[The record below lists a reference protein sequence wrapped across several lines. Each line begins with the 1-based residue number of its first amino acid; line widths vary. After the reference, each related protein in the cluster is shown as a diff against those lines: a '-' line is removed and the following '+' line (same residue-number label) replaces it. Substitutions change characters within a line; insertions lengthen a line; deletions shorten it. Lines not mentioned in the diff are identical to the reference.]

1 MEILVRL
8 VICQEGIKLFGLIS
22 FSLPNLRESTNTVD
36 IFIQPLSNHIQ
47 MCQLLDFFFFSLPF
61 FTFMLL
67 GIFSHHGKGIFQ
79 QSWTQEEKKKGG
91 GGDGKKE
98 RKKHWRNCRSVM
110 LPCFQFQPGFADVT
124 LFSEPFISSDPP
136 KRREEKKGRCMYT
149 WLLAKNVWFSFV
161 NSVRCKITLPFDP
174 SSF

>member
-1 MEILVRL
+1 MPALGFL
-8 VICQEGIKLFGLIS
+8 
-22 FSLPNLRESTNTVD
+22 
-36 IFIQPLSNHIQ
+36 
-47 MCQLLDFFFFSLPF
+47 FFFFTF
-61 FTFMLL
+61 FHFYAAGNLFT
-67 GIFSHHGKGIFQ
+67 
-79 QSWTQEEKKKGG
+79 SWEGDIPTILDTGREKKRGG